1 MNMELSERI
10 KQLSIEYNSRIIELY
25 QELHAN
31 PELSFQEYGTAA
43 RVSRFLDKLGIPYEQ
58 GIAETGVIGIIQGGK
73 PGPLIAIRAE
83 LDALPVYEKTNLEF
97 ASRDEGVMHACGHDL
112 HMANLLGAAMILN
125 DLRDDIYGGV
135 LLVFQPAEE
144 LLPGGALDII
154 QSEFFRDNK
163 PDFMM
168 ALHVLPEL
176 EAGKVGFRPGP
187 YMASGDELYIK
198 VKGKGGHAALRNTLI
213 DPILIASQIVIEL
226 QKINQ
231 QGVEQNIPTVL
242 SIGKFIA
249 QGATNIIPDEV
260 NLEGTFRTMNEEWRY
275 MVHELIRSISGRIA
289 NEMGGEC
296 EVEVV
301 GGYPSVVNNVKL
313 TEMAASLAATFLG
326 NDKVIELPLRMTTD
340 DFAYYSQIIPSVYF
354 RVGVGFPNLPEGR
367 LHSGTFVPNE
377 DALENSVA
385 LTAWLAM
392 SILAQKANE

>member
-1 MNMELSERI
+1 MELSKRI
-10 KQLSIEYNSRIIELY
+10 KQLSIDYNSRIIELY

-43 RVSRFLDKLGIPYEQ
+43 RVSRFLEKIGIPYEQ
-58 GIAETGVIGIIQGGK
+58 GVAETGVVGIIQGGK
-73 PGPLIAIRAE
+73 PGPVIAIRAE

-97 ASRDEGVMHACGHDL
+97 TSRNEGVMHACGHDL

-125 DLRDDIYGGV
+125 DLRAEINGGV

-154 QSEFFRDNK
+154 QSEIFSDNK

-187 YMASGDELYIK
+187 YMASGDEVYIK
-198 VKGKGGHAALRNTLI
+198 VKGKGGHAALRNTII
-213 DPILIASQIVIEL
+213 DPIVIASRIVIEL
-226 QKINQ
+226 QRINQ
-231 QGVEQNIPTVL
+231 QGVDQNIPTVL

-249 QGATNIIPDEV
+249 EGATNIIPDEV
-260 NLEGTFRTMNEEWRY
+260 NMEGTFRTMNEDWRY
-275 MVHELIRSISGRIA
+275 RVHELIRSISESIA
-289 NEMGGEC
+289 TEMGGEC
-296 EVEVV
+296 LVDII
-301 GGYPSVVNNVKL
+301 GGYPSVVNNLEL
-313 TEMAASLAATFLG
+313 TEMVTSKAATFLG
-326 NDKVIELPLRMTTD
+326 NENVVELPLRMTTD

-354 RVGVGFPNLPEGR
+354 RAGVGFPNLTESR
-367 LHSGTFVPNE
+367 LHSGTFVPNT
-377 DALENSVA
+377 DALETSVA

-392 SILAQKANE
+392 SILNQKANE